1 MAMDQAS
8 GLRQWASQQA
18 VGASVCPTHVAET
31 LLALTRQGA
40 SAVGDRPARPSSPAT
55 GAAAGHRGADTT
67 LLVIGLPTRQL
78 ERVRELL
85 AHWHG
90 EGRRWVGDPQ
100 RWKLVPVA
108 VENPHLA
115 LLAEQQSHWGLW
127 VEADPEAFRRA
138 WRLLLVLAES
148 PGPRQLLL
156 MHPPGLS
163 RRGLLDNLQQA
174 AAHYL
179 GIDLVVLA

>member
-1 MAMDQAS
+1 MDQAS
-8 GLRQWASQQA
+8 GLRQWASLQA
-18 VGASVCPTHVAET
+18 AGTSDCPDHVAET
-31 LLALTRQGA
+31 LLALTGQVTATVSDTPVRRSPPPTDAAAPPQGA
-40 SAVGDRPARPSSPAT
+40 G
-55 GAAAGHRGADTT
+55 TT
-67 LLVIGLPTRQL
+67 LLVVGLPTRQI
-78 ERVRELL
+78 ERVRDLL

-108 VENPHLA
+108 VEHPHLA
-115 LLAEQQSHWGLW
+115 LLAEQQAHWGLW

-138 WRLLLVLAES
+138 WWLLLVLAETR
-148 PGPRQLLL
+148 GPRQLLL